1 MSTGRDTAHSG
12 GAADSRDQRTAHG
25 AAPILLTNAILY
37 DGERFVADGAVLV
50 AAGRIAAAGP
60 RAEVEAA
67 PLAVRDV
74 ASGTGAQPAARGLAS
89 GAGAQT
95 TAQGGAAQGGAAK
108 APRRVDCGGRML
120 LPGLLNAHHHLYSA
134 LAAGLAP
141 AGPMGTFP
149 QILENLWWR
158 LDAAHDHESIYY
170 STVVG
175 LLDAVA
181 QGCTTVIDHH
191 ASMGQVTGSL
201 ATMARAF
208 REVGV
213 RGVLCF
219 ETSERSGLPAVGDH
233 LAENVEFAESVRD
246 DEMLAGMLGLH
257 ANITLSRE
265 TLQRITRERPA
276 GLPIHVHVG
285 EAPEDLAFCREDG
298 FAGPVARLDE
308 FGLVERESFLIHGI
322 HLDEADRGVIERVE
336 PVIVTNPQS
345 NANNGVGRFDPAITR
360 RYLLGSDGMTNDMIA
375 TLRYHYLA
383 LQEGRRGIN
392 RLGDTFFGY
401 AREVRER
408 FFPGTGALRPGA
420 RADLVVLEYAPV
432 TPITAENALMH
443 LIFGARGARARLTMV
458 DGRVLFEEG
467 AWRTVDAEAIARE
480 VRGAAARLHARFYG

>member
-1 MSTGRDTAHSG
+1 MSTS
-12 GAADSRDQRTAHG
+12 QPTAHG
-25 AAPILLTNAILY
+25 AAPLLLTNAILY
-37 DGERFVADGAVLV
+37 DGERFEADGAVLV
-50 AAGRIAAAGP
+50 AAGRIVAAGP
-60 RAEVEAA
+60 RTEVEAQA
-67 PLAVRDV
+67 AGRD
-74 ASGTGAQPAARGLAS
+74 AEARAQGGAS

-95 TAQGGAAQGGAAK
+95 TAQGGAAE
-108 APRRVDCGGRML
+108 APPRTVDCGGRML

-141 AGPMGTFP
+141 VGPMDTFP
-149 QILENLWWR
+149 WILENLWWR
-158 LDAAHDHESIYY
+158 LDSVHDQESIYY
-170 STVVG
+170 STVAG

-181 QGCTTVIDHH
+181 HGCTTIIDHH

-219 ETSERSGLPAVGDH
+219 ETSERSGPAAVGDH
-233 LAENVEFAESVRD
+233 LAENFEFAESVRD
-246 DEMLAGMLGLH
+246 EEMLAGMLGLH

-265 TLQRITRERPA
+265 TLRRIARERPA

-298 FAGPVARLDE
+298 SAGPVARLDE

-322 HLDEADRGVIERVE
+322 HLDDADRDVLERIQ

-383 LQEGRRGIN
+383 LQEERRRTDG
-392 RLGDTFFGY
+392 LGDTFFGY

-408 FFPGTGALRPGA
+408 FFPGTGTLRPGA
-420 RADLVVLEYAPV
+420 RADLVVLDYAPV
-432 TPITAENALMH
+432 TPISAENALMH

-480 VRGAAARLHARFYG
+480 VRGAAARLHERFYG